1 MPDNNFDLQ
10 RGISPDNLLAVEIDS
25 KERLDRLF
33 EVNMSDFAIPKEASL
48 DNILMYDRKRDN
60 EITIENARELSGSS
74 NPEIRKQA
82 VDFIYRQKAKDPIV
96 KSGAGFT
103 NYVSAQEGQ
112 EKFTNSNM
120 LNHNKYG
127 FNPYITMAENEDFYK
142 KNVWDNYSIGG
153 KLWRGAGT
161 FAGRVLSKL
170 ATGLVGTAGDI
181 MSVAW
186 NAPGEVASWAT
197 GEDNNYWAKVSNNYL
212 SRTMEELDKSVKDY
226 ILPTYKSL
234 DYEKKGAFAKLADP
248 YFWQNE
254 MADGVGFLLQFA
266 VPAAGFGKLAQL
278 GKLKGAGK
286 LTQFMATPTGKVM
299 SAISG
304 GENRGAAS
312 AWIFNT
318 TMESIAQTKEGFHKT
333 VDDLMSKGFS
343 KEEAEKEASNNAP
356 AEFGMNMGILSLS
369 SSFEN
374 RWFQK
379 LAGNYTPVTKFAV
392 NEAGEATVKKATTKL
407 GKFLAENT
415 QGQRLAYYGP
425 SIGKSIL
432 MEGYWEENA
441 QLAAARV
448 ASGSYTKKLEDNNE
462 EFVRS
467 KNFFLQLAK
476 QTYDASTLFGGKGD
490 KEAADSIMA
499 GAVIGMIGGTAF
511 SKLGTITN
519 KDKDG
524 KRTSQGMFEG
534 VRRAEMREL
543 AGKVAEMNNLRAAWL
558 SMKTIDNDIYDKDA
572 NGKPILNQEKAKE
585 KIDQLNAKLSTISS
599 KYEEFTKIENIEDFN
614 ERKILH
620 NNLFSDYVLANI
632 LNGTQESLL
641 ERLDNWK
648 NKSPE
653 ELKLFGVTEDMNLDV
668 NEMAQKARAMI
679 DLHKTIE
686 NIRYKNPG
694 ESAFNFDE
702 KTRTLKNTVYQHTID
717 ADSYNEL
724 ATYYKS
730 KADELIPFDENE
742 ANYDY
747 NVNQS
752 RLLSL
757 TNNLVNAVSPEEKL
771 KLKGEIEKLT
781 EELSI
786 KKELLPDY
794 EEDSKTGYLF
804 KKGTKSEAAISKL
817 GDKLNDYLINFNKS
831 VEYNI
836 ASNKS
841 KMFAGIYADPY
852 KGVEY
857 FNTQIEM
864 NFDRVNKANQ
874 DIQNNETVAT
884 QEEAVKPVV
893 TKVEDN
899 KFEVK
904 ELDGTVTTVE
914 AANIDEANE
923 KAAEIVEEK
932 EKIKSGEDLLDISK
946 EVKEEETPETDAIR
960 RLEEEKA
967 EKIKLLEDEKAEILK
982 ELEFIQSNKPK
993 DTLEQQK
1000 ADIERRRKLA
1010 IDSIQV
1016 LSPDTTGD
1024 EFGNGLHYDLVIA
1037 DVNGK
1042 EMSWN
1047 TQNEIPSGSNIN
1059 EYIEQVVKKDI
1070 SKIFDSELD
1079 SLETIE
1085 EVIAP
1090 EIKAE
1095 ITTVLS
1101 DATEEEIEVVN
1112 EVFSENKV
1120 GDETV
1125 EEFIANSV
1133 VSELSNSVPEYKG
1146 EKSIIDKFR
1155 DFIRKV
1161 AKKLLGIFAGV
1172 TLFMGTSSMHIP
1184 ETINLKNIQSVSI
1197 DFNNTQSI
1205 SDGILQYHKEAY
1217 GQQSFVV
1224 VDKKTKKVQAFDK
1237 DGNKIYDKIAII
1249 GFTKNSDTLIN
1260 QNPKFYKDFSD
1271 NERITPSGSFT
1282 LSRRVDNVFG
1292 GQNMYVLKGTT
1303 RGNFNVAFHAAAGQ
1317 RIPSLLSPSTNDNNV
1332 TFGCISIPKN
1342 DMKELSQTLGEE
1354 SHIYV
1359 IPDSGNREIYG
1370 KFLSAKKIDK
1380 SLTFE
1385 SFLQNINKP
1394 EQKTDSES
1402 KLPSI
1407 LAAFGLLGFIK
1418 KKRDNGEEITD
1429 EDIQKLK
1436 DRLKEIDNEVE
1447 SINKEYATKIN
1458 EVREKYTKEREEKTK
1473 KPNYSDETVDENVD
1487 VTDKITDVYSEEN
1500 NKYKPILWGS
1510 PLHTSKYDS
1519 YNVNDE
1525 GKRVSNN
1532 TASKAEVLRDIP
1544 YNNVVRAFISE
1555 IIPTLTE
1562 ESGYKFFIE
1571 NDTYTNIYQKPF
1583 NNENE
1588 ENFVPSGE
1596 VVTVYKDGKPVKV
1609 SDVFPNSF
1617 ADMANLPIVV
1627 SFNKTKFSEDE
1638 SKISLYMKNTKS
1650 SREEVIALFKKDEES
1665 ADKARK
1671 LAKQGKKVEVH
1682 ISHYSTG
1689 SIPSVQ
1695 KDEKLVYEKVI
1706 DRIGDDFKFKISKEG
1721 IVYANFGKNKGEI
1734 PISMPKLKDLPETL
1748 INIDGILNKVF
1759 ETEEEAKNVRTQY
1772 LNILFNTNKKS
1783 KFSVYPVEGGYKI
1796 VYREIKSDL
1805 EDDQIAESEILPS
1818 KNYENLYINVSKK
1831 ALSEGYNVYEFG
1843 DGSFT
1848 FLDSNDYIEFL
1859 KDNAKTH
1866 FKKITDK
1873 EGNLKMFPIN
1883 MYFSFEI
1890 VGLEDMSKENV
1901 AKNAE
1906 NRINSL
1912 IAANKLDEKK
1922 VQDIQIGLQDMLAKN
1937 EISETEYKKLNSIV
1951 TDWVA
1956 KDFNTTFTEEIEK
1969 SKEQDIES
1977 EQKEAEKIEP
1987 KKPQTLAE
1995 KKKALLNK
2003 NVNNIKEVLVTPTP
2017 SNFTVNDLKEIT
2029 IDMEGQKYTLDLESG
2044 NITRLGISGKVKINP
2059 DTTKYGKILLNLA
2072 ESKPFSK
2079 VGGFVDGIFVQDVE
2093 VEKDGNNVI
2102 YKALGL
2108 PSLNMT
2114 EVFLDENGGITDK
2127 EFTKNLTEN
2136 GKKQFENFENRYC

>member
-186 NAPGEVASWAT
+186 NAPGEIASWAT
-197 GEDNNYWAKVSNNYL
+197 GEDNNYWAKVSNNFL
-212 SRTMEELDKSVKDY
+212 SRKMEELDKSVKDY
-226 ILPTYKSL
+226 ILPTYKAI
-234 DYEKKGAFAKLADP
+234 DYEKQGAFSKLADP

-343 KEEAEKEASNNAP
+343 KEAAEKEASNNAP
-356 AEFGMNMGILSLS
+356 SEFAMNMGILSLS

-415 QGQRLAYYGP
+415 QGQRLSYYTP

-448 ASGSYTKKLEDNNE
+448 ASGSYTKKLEDNDE

-511 SKLGTITN
+511 SKLGTIAN

-524 KRTSQGMFEG
+524 KRTAQGMFEG

-558 SMKTIDNDIYDKDA
+558 SMKTIDKDIYDKDA
-572 NGKPILNQEKAKE
+572 NGKPILNQDKAKE
-585 KIDQLNAKLSTISS
+585 KIDQLNAKLATISS
-599 KYEEFTKIENIEDFN
+599 KYEEFTKIENIADFN

-686 NIRYKNPG
+686 NIRYQNPG

-757 TNNLVNAVSPEEKL
+757 TNNLVNTVSPEEKL
-771 KLKGEIEKLT
+771 KLKIEIEKLT

-786 KKELLPDY
+786 KRELLPDY
-794 EEDSKTGYLF
+794 EEDVKTGYLF
-804 KKGTKSEAAISKL
+804 KKGTKADTAISKL

-831 VEYNI
+831 VEYSI

-841 KMFAGIYADPY
+841 KMFAQIYADPY

-874 DIQNNETVAT
+874 DIQNNEVVAT

-914 AANIDEANE
+914 AQNIDEANK

-932 EKIKSGEDLLDISK
+932 ENIKSGEDLVDMSK

-982 ELEFIQSNKPK
+982 ELEFIESNKPK

-1000 ADIERRRKLA
+1000 ADIERRRQEELLGKSFTETTEKVVISKGQSNGKTIVRFTESKISSDSEVLIIKPKA
-1010 IDSIQV
+1010 KFKNEDTSLSTTPETITVKEFREQFYENLSEQDKEMFDELFTDDSIRIKLVEARIGLKGNAKGQV
-1016 LSPDTTGD
+1016 NINVESLEGQPFAF
-1024 EFGNGLHYDLVIA
+1024 ELQ
-1037 DVNGK
+1037 NGK
-1042 EMSWN
+1042 E
-1047 TQNEIPSGSNIN
+1047 IN
-1059 EYIEQVVKKDI
+1059 AKYDAELAALEVV
-1070 SKIFDSELD
+1070 
-1079 SLETIE
+1079 E

-1133 VSELSNSVPEYKG
+1133 VSELSNNVPEYKG

-1184 ETINLKNIQSVSI
+1184 ETINLKNIQSISI
-1197 DFNNTQSI
+1197 DFNNSQSI

-1292 GQNMYVLKGTT
+1292 GQNLYVLKGTS

-1317 RIPSLLSPSTNDNNV
+1317 RIPSLLSPSINDNNV

-1385 SFLQNINKP
+1385 SFLQDINKP

-1447 SINKEYATKIN
+1447 NINKEYATKIN

-1532 TASKAEVLRDIP
+1532 TTSKAEVLRDIP

-1596 VVTVYKDGKPVKV
+1596 VITVYKDGKPVKV

-1617 ADMANLPIVV
+1617 TDMANLPIVV

-1650 SREEVIALFKKDEES
+1650 SREDVVALFKKDEES

-1748 INIDGILNKVF
+1748 INVDGILNKVF

-1783 KFSVYPVEGGYKI
+1783 KFSVYPTEGGFKI
-1796 VYREIKSDL
+1796 VYREIKTDL

-1873 EGNLKMFPIN
+1873 DGNLKMFPIN
-1883 MYFSFEI
+1883 MYFSFDI
-1890 VGLEDMSKENV
+1890 IDLEKVSKNDA

-1906 NRINSL
+1906 SRITSL

-1922 VQDIQIGLQDMLAKN
+1922 AQDIQVGLQDMLAKKQ
-1937 EISETEYKKLNSIV
+1937 ILQKEYDKLTSMVQRINNIVEGKLDVLESQLYNSIEV
-1951 TDWVA
+1951 IVGDKNQALKLTNLIKSNDFKEWFGDW
-1956 KDFNTTFTEEIEK
+1956 EK
-1969 SKEQDIES
+1969 PL
-1977 EQKEAEKIEP
+1977 EKNLIEP
-1987 KKPQTLAE
+1987 K
-1995 KKKALLNK
+1995 LLK
-2003 NVNNIKEVLVTPTP
+2003 LNIP
-2017 SNFTVNDLKEIT
+2017 SNKDVINTSEPIENKAIKTEIEEQEEDLQQLIKC
-2029 IDMEGQKYTLDLESG
+2029 LW
-2044 NITRLGISGKVKINP
+2044 
-2059 DTTKYGKILLNLA
+2059 
-2072 ESKPFSK
+2072 
-2079 VGGFVDGIFVQDVE
+2079 
-2093 VEKDGNNVI
+2093 
-2102 YKALGL
+2102 
-2108 PSLNMT
+2108 
-2114 EVFLDENGGITDK
+2114 
-2127 EFTKNLTEN
+2127 
-2136 GKKQFENFENRYC
+2136 